1 MKRFIMIGGTMGVG
15 KTTTSQLL
23 KKKLNHSVMLS
34 AKLEK
39 ALNAQINAEFW
50 SAYLYLSM
58 STYCAAEGYAGFAN
72 WYNVQFKEEQDHAL
86 ILTNYVLSRG
96 GKVTLAAIDPVKTSW
111 DSLLETMEN
120 TLEHEGKV
128 TAMIHE
134 LYALAVE
141 EKDFATSSALQWF
154 IDEQVE
160 EEETA
165 QGWIDKLK
173 MVGKDGAGLYMIDNE
188 VATRTYTQAAPLT
201 GKLLK

>member
-1 MKRFIMIGGTMGVG
+1 
-15 KTTTSQLL
+15 
-23 KKKLNHSVMLS
+23 MLS

-39 ALNAQINAEFW
+39 ALNVQINAEFW

-58 STYCAAEGYAGFAN
+58 SAYCAAEGYSGFAN

-86 ILTNYVLSRG
+86 ILANYIISRG
-96 GKVTLAAIDPVKTSW
+96 GTVTLSPIEPVKTSW
-111 DSLLETMEN
+111 GSLLETMED
-120 TLEHEGKV
+120 TLTHERKV
-128 TAMIHE
+128 TSMIHD

-154 IDEQVE
+154 VDEQVE

-173 MVGKDGAGLYMIDNE
+173 MVGKDGAGLYMLDNE
-188 VATRTYTQAAPLT
+188 MAARTYTQATPLT